1 MELSLKAEQAPAGE
15 NPAAGRQAVP
25 ASGTPAKAGQA
36 SAAPEHRGAG
46 AAQKPAVTEQEHPH
60 QAIQTAARDIRMG
73 RETGP
78 MESITP
84 TPAHQAQG
92 QALTGQPPVELSLK
106 AEQAPAGEN
115 PAAGRQ
121 AVPAAGTPA
130 KAGQASAAPEH
141 REDRTAQKPA
151 AAEQEHAPQ
160 AVRTTARDIRMG
172 RDARPIDTITPTAAP
187 ATRTQGQALTGQPPV
202 ELSLKTEQE
211 PAGEN
216 AAAGRQAVPSAG
228 TPAKAGQASAA
239 SEHREARAAQKPAV
253 IEQERTLPAVHTAA
267 RDIRMGRVTEPME
280 AVIPAAAAP
289 APLVQGQILSGQ
301 APVELSLKTEPE
313 SAVEPAAAGRQRV
326 PATGRPVKVAQS
338 LAGAPA
344 KAEQTSAASEHRDA
358 VPPPKAAAAEQ
369 ETIPPAVRIAAR
381 DIRMGRGT
389 GPIDTIALTA
399 ATPAAQAQRQAL
411 SDQPPVELSLKAEQ
425 APDGENAAAGRQAVP
440 SAGTPAKAGQASA
453 ASEHRETR
461 AVQKPAAAEQEHS
474 PRTVHTAARDIR
486 MGRETGP
493 METITPTPAHQAQ
506 GQALPGQPPVEL
518 SLKAEQEPGGEKTT
532 VARQAAPSAGTP
544 TKAGQASAAHRT
556 APQSAGP
563 VSVRRT
569 APVAARDIRMQ
580 SRPFQRPADGSGTRS
595 AVPQAGPRDAAAP
608 EPGTWSPAPAELTL
622 GPQGGPGKTVSAA
635 GAVSAGRPGW
645 TEAQPEP
652 VTLTYGPGQ
661 QQGAQTPPQE
671 TAPSSGYRESEY
683 VRSLPEWARNFLRS
697 SADPQAA
704 KTMGVARDIS
714 ALQAPPAEED
724 VQWTAPNYRP
734 PEAPI
739 AYREKKSEAAP
750 RAVEEV
756 RISEAEIQRTADR
769 VYRIIEDRIRL
780 ERHRLGL

>member
-1 MELSLKAEQAPAGE
+1 MGRESGPMETIAPTPAPRTQGQVIPTQPPVELSL
-15 NPAAGRQAVP
+15 R
-25 ASGTPAKAGQA
+25 AGQA
-36 SAAPEHRGAG
+36 S
-46 AAQKPAVTEQEHPH
+46 
-60 QAIQTAARDIRMG
+60 AARDIRMG

-78 MESITP
+78 IDTITP
-84 TPAHQAQG
+84 TPAPQAQGQALTGQPPVELSLKTEQEPAGEKAAAGRQAVPSAGTPAKTGQASATSEHRETRAVQKPAATEQEHSPRTVQTAARDIRLGRDSGPMAAITPTPAAQPQG

-106 AEQAPAGEN
+106 AEQAPAGEKIT
-115 PAAGRQ
+115 AGRQ
-121 AVPAAGTPA
+121 AAPSAGTPT

-141 REDRTAQKPA
+141 RETRAVQKPA
-151 AAEQEHAPQ
+151 AAEQGHIPQ
-160 AVRTTARDIRMG
+160 AVQTAARDIRMG
-172 RDARPIDTITPTAAP
+172 REAGPMETITPTPAAQ
-187 ATRTQGQALTGQPPV
+187 AHGQALPTQPPV

-211 PAGEN
+211 PDGEKIT
-216 AAAGRQAVPSAG
+216 AGRQ
-228 TPAKAGQASAA
+228 T
-239 SEHREARAAQKPAV
+239 
-253 IEQERTLPAVHTAA
+253 
-267 RDIRMGRVTEPME
+267 
-280 AVIPAAAAP
+280 
-289 APLVQGQILSGQ
+289 
-301 APVELSLKTEPE
+301 
-313 SAVEPAAAGRQRV
+313 
-326 PATGRPVKVAQS
+326 
-338 LAGAPA
+338 
-344 KAEQTSAASEHRDA
+344 
-358 VPPPKAAAAEQ
+358 
-369 ETIPPAVRIAAR
+369 
-381 DIRMGRGT
+381 
-389 GPIDTIALTA
+389 
-399 ATPAAQAQRQAL
+399 
-411 SDQPPVELSLKAEQ
+411 
-425 APDGENAAAGRQAVP
+425 VP

-493 METITPTPAHQAQ
+493 METITPTPAAQAQ

-518 SLKAEQEPGGEKTT
+518 SLKAEQAPAGEN
-532 VARQAAPSAGTP
+532 AAAGRQAAPSAGTP
-544 TKAGQASAAHRT
+544 TKAGQASAAPEHRETRAVQKPAVTEQEHAPKAVRTAARDIRMGRETGPMEAITPTPAAQAHGQVLPGQPPVELSLKTGPEAAGEAAAPVPGGQTAQAVPAAHRT
-556 APQSAGP
+556 APQTQSAGP

>member
-1 MELSLKAEQAPAGE
+1 
-15 NPAAGRQAVP
+15 
-25 ASGTPAKAGQA
+25 
-36 SAAPEHRGAG
+36 
-46 AAQKPAVTEQEHPH
+46 
-60 QAIQTAARDIRMG
+60 MG
-73 RETGP
+73 RESGP
-78 MESITP
+78 MEAI
-84 TPAHQAQG
+84 
-92 QALTGQPPVELSLK
+92 
-106 AEQAPAGEN
+106 
-115 PAAGRQ
+115 
-121 AVPAAGTPA
+121 
-130 KAGQASAAPEH
+130 
-141 REDRTAQKPA
+141 
-151 AAEQEHAPQ
+151 
-160 AVRTTARDIRMG
+160 
-172 RDARPIDTITPTAAP
+172 
-187 ATRTQGQALTGQPPV
+187 
-202 ELSLKTEQE
+202 
-211 PAGEN
+211 
-216 AAAGRQAVPSAG
+216 
-228 TPAKAGQASAA
+228 
-239 SEHREARAAQKPAV
+239 
-253 IEQERTLPAVHTAA
+253 
-267 RDIRMGRVTEPME
+267 
-280 AVIPAAAAP
+280 
-289 APLVQGQILSGQ
+289 
-301 APVELSLKTEPE
+301 
-313 SAVEPAAAGRQRV
+313 
-326 PATGRPVKVAQS
+326 
-338 LAGAPA
+338 
-344 KAEQTSAASEHRDA
+344 
-358 VPPPKAAAAEQ
+358 VPPP
-369 ETIPPAVRIAAR
+369 
-381 DIRMGRGT
+381 
-389 GPIDTIALTA
+389 
-399 ATPAAQAQRQAL
+399 AAQ
-411 SDQPPVELSLKAEQ
+411 V
-425 APDGENAAAGRQAVP
+425 
-440 SAGTPAKAGQASA
+440 
-453 ASEHRETR
+453 
-461 AVQKPAAAEQEHS
+461 
-474 PRTVHTAARDIR
+474 
-486 MGRETGP
+486 
-493 METITPTPAHQAQ
+493 Q

-544 TKAGQASAAHRT
+544 TKAGQASAAPEHREDRTAQKPAGTEREHNPQAVHTTARDIRMGRETGPMAAITPTAAAPAPQAQGQALTGQPPVELSLKAEQAPAGENAAAGRQAAPSAGTPTKAGQASAAPEHRETRAVQKPAVTEQEHAPKAVRTAARDIRMGRETGPMEAITPTPAAQAHGQVLPGQPPVELSLKTGPEAAGEAAAPVPGGQTAQAVPAAHRT

-697 SADPQAA
+697 SADPQAV